1 MSFSHAHIEP
11 DPTPQFGRQSA
22 RKTLL
27 GIAKTYPGKLAIT
40 FSLVVLENALF
51 LAYPL
56 FAGFAVDAIVRGDKY
71 QALLYAVVVLG
82 FWVVGSARR
91 AVDTRTF
98 TAIYADIAVP
108 VILGQR
114 RLEQSTSTAAARVV
128 LAREFVDFFERLV
141 PTIATAVISLFG
153 AATMLLALE
162 PWVGLATVIAL
173 ALSATFAP
181 GFSRRNER
189 LHQRLNN
196 RLEREV
202 GLVERVGSIGLGR
215 HYRLLSRLRTALSD
229 REAMAYLVIGVSS
242 ALLFAIAIWQ
252 LASGGHVTPG
262 HIYAVMTYLWT
273 FVTCLDEAPAVI
285 DQVARLK
292 DIGKRVAPGFDSL
305 GTDEPERRSR
315 PEGLS

>member
-1 MSFSHAHIEP
+1 MSLIHAAS
-11 DPTPQFGRQSA
+11 DPTPQFGSQSA
-22 RKTLL
+22 KKTLL
-27 GIAKTYPGKLAIT
+27 GIAKAYPGKLAIT
-40 FSLVVLENALF
+40 FSLVGLENALF

-71 QALLYAVVVLG
+71 QALLYAIVVLG

-98 TAIYADIAVP
+98 TAIYADMAVP

-114 RLEQSTSTAAARVV
+114 KLEQSTSTAAARVV

-141 PTIATAVISLFG
+141 PTIATAVISLLG
-153 AATMLLALE
+153 AAAMLLALE

-173 ALSATFAP
+173 SLCATIAP
-181 GFSRRNER
+181 EFSRRNER
-189 LHQRLNN
+189 LHERLNN

-202 GLVERVGSIGLGR
+202 GLVEDVGRHGLGR
-215 HYRLLSRLRTALSD
+215 HYRLLSKLRTALSD
-229 REAMAYLVIGVSS
+229 REAVAYLVIGVVA

-252 LASGGHVTPG
+252 LANGDNDTPG

-273 FVTCLDEAPAVI
+273 FVTCLDEAPVVI
-285 DQVARLK
+285 NQIARLK
-292 DIGKRVAPGFDSL
+292 DIGKRVAPGYDPL
-305 GTDEPERRSR
+305 GPD
-315 PEGLS
+315 